1 MPTLIP
7 CPFCQEEVSALAIVC
22 VNCGEILN
30 DVPHS
35 VTVRM
40 VDSLRDIELMNFL
53 VRYAS
58 AYLEENGCYKI
69 GGPPLG
75 SILAKLPPGIR
86 AGYTLDRL
94 NGEVSNGGFY
104 QWFTNS
110 SGQINHETVDDLRLI
125 GASEHVRVVGEAI
138 RLIECLE
145 AKYPVFKNRW
155 NETGETCTWD
165 KSLDEFWEEVNSRY
179 EPEFDSLSG
188 ELDALEDTNS
198 MWPLFVKYIRQH
210 VNELVHHRD
219 SRVE

>member
-7 CPFCQEEVSALAIVC
+7 CPFCQEAVSALAIVC

-40 VDSLRDIELMNFL
+40 VDSLREVELMNFL

-58 AYLEENGCYKI
+58 AYVEENGCYKI

-75 SILAKLPPGIR
+75 SILAELPRGIR

-110 SGQINHETVDDLRLI
+110 SGQITYETLDDLRLI

-155 NETGETCTWD
+155 DETGDTCNWD
-165 KSLDEFWEEVNSRY
+165 KSLDEFWEEVDSKY
-179 EPEFDSLSG
+179 TPEFDSLS
-188 ELDALEDTNS
+188 EEFDTLEDTNS
-198 MWPLFVKYIRQH
+198 MWPLFVKYVRQH
-210 VNELVHHRD
+210 GNEFAHHRY
-219 SRVE
+219 